1 MSLRFL
7 AALAGLAA
15 GGAGAQEPSARCA
28 ELARDAKISVAF
40 QAGPVARDDSLDVQA
55 LNRLAGKRAHENHNV
70 FGLTHASPYFRFRA
84 AAQLRADG
92 DGYCAAPDLAIEL
105 GYSEMKVYLAREL
118 TDPCRRE
125 IIRQHEQE
133 HVDTWTAHL
142 RASARL
148 LQTALEGEPAEA
160 RYYASRELAEAGIRA
175 WAEER
180 VAPWA
185 ARIAASVV
193 EAQRAI
199 DTPVS
204 YAAVARRLRDCRP
217 VR

>member
-1 MSLRFL
+1 MSVRFL
-7 AALAGLAA
+7 AALACLAA
-15 GGAGAQEPSARCA
+15 GSAGAQGVSGSCA
-28 ELARDAKISVAF
+28 DLARNAKVAVAF
-40 QAGPVARDDSLDVQA
+40 RAGPVATDDSLGIQG
-55 LNRLAGKRAHENHNV
+55 LNGLFGKRALDNHNV

-84 AAQLRADG
+84 TAQILVEG
-92 DGYCAAPDLAIEL
+92 DRYCAAPDLEVEL

-125 IIRQHEQE
+125 IVRAHEQE

-142 RASARL
+142 RASAQL
-148 LQTALEGEPAEA
+148 LQTALLGELGEV
-160 RYYASRELAEAGIRA
+160 RFYGSREEAEAGIRA
-175 WAEER
+175 WAQER

-199 DTPVS
+199 DTPTS
-204 YAAVARRLRDCRP
+204 YAAVASRLRACRTA
-217 VR
+217 R